1 MNESWPIAIGVVIAA
16 TVAIAIVWLLRRR
29 VTAPVGSVSVD
40 ASAQPASASTIGA
53 TEIAFQSEATVQVF
67 TAAYALAFSVP
78 HFEYQILGPHKEVL
92 DAAKEAVASAVH
104 EAKYFPRKPALLPK
118 LLHALNAGDAT
129 RQELV
134 RLILQ
139 DPVLAGN
146 VLKRANSA
154 YYRKNDN
161 VIESIERAVVLL
173 GSEGLR
179 APVATA
185 VMQPVFQ
192 LPRGFFDQFAP
203 MTWEIA
209 QRTAIAAEVYAR
221 VNRVGDAFVAHL
233 LGLIGGLGRIVLFR
247 MTLDKYRNH
256 NILPRAEVFI
266 RVMRE
271 HEYPLTRA
279 VAAAWELSPTF
290 LAAFDE
296 QQKQT
301 PPQRMTPL
309 AKTLYYATL
318 CGTIAVLTRRDNYS
332 PEDAH
337 ALVIA
342 QGLDANSLDAMW
354 SAANDNTLYS

>member
-1 MNESWPIAIGVVIAA
+1 MNESWPIAIGVAVAA
-16 TVAIAIVWLLRRR
+16 TAAIVWLLRRR
-29 VTAPVGSVSVD
+29 ATAQVTSVSFDVPSRTAP
-40 ASAQPASASTIGA
+40 AQTIAA
-53 TEIAFQSEATVQVF
+53 TEIAFQNDATVNIS

-78 HFEYQILGPHKEVL
+78 HFDYQILGQHKEVL
-92 DAAKEAVASAVH
+92 DAAKEAVTGAVH
-104 EAKYFPRKPALLPK
+104 EDKYFPRKPALLPK

-129 RQELV
+129 RQEIV

-139 DPVLAGN
+139 DPMLAGN

-154 YYRKNDN
+154 YYRKSNAA
-161 VIESIERAVVLL
+161 IESIERAVVLL

-203 MTWEIA
+203 ITWEIA

-221 VNRVGDAFVAHL
+221 VNQVGDAFVAHL

-247 MTLDKYRNH
+247 MTLDKYRKH

-271 HEYPLTRA
+271 HEQPLTRA
-279 VAAAWELSPTF
+279 VAATWELSPAF
-290 LAAFDE
+290 LAAIDE
-296 QQKQT
+296 QQKHT
-301 PPQRMTPL
+301 PPHRMTPL

-318 CGTIAVLTRRDNYS
+318 CGTLAVLTRRDKYS

-337 ALVIA
+337 ALAIA
-342 QGLDANSLDAMW
+342 QGLDAKSLDAMW
-354 SAANDNTLYS
+354 NAANDNTLYS

>member
-1 MNESWPIAIGVVIAA
+1 MTRSWLIAIGVGIAA
-16 TVAIAIVWLLRRR
+16 IAWLLRLYIKRR
-29 VTAPVGSVSVD
+29 KTTSTPNAAAAANATSSID
-40 ASAQPASASTIGA
+40 RSASASAIS
-53 TEIAFQSEATVQVF
+53 FQNDT
-67 TAAYALAFSVP
+67 TANVSAVAYALAFSVP
-78 HFEYQILGPHKEVL
+78 HFDYQILGPHKEVL
-92 DAAKEAVASAVH
+92 EAAKEAVAGAVH
-104 EAKYFPRKPALLPK
+104 EEKYFPRKPALLPK

-129 RQELV
+129 RQEIV

-139 DPVLAGN
+139 DPMLAGN

-154 YYRKNDN
+154 YYRKSGTP
-161 VIESIERAVVLL
+161 IESIERAVVLL

-221 VNRVGDAFVAHL
+221 VNQVGDAFVAHL

-247 MTLDKYRNH
+247 LTLDKYRKH
-256 NILPRAEVFI
+256 NILPRAEVFV

-271 HEYPLTRA
+271 HEQPLTRA

-301 PPQRMTPL
+301 PPHRMTPM

-318 CGTIAVLTRRDNYS
+318 CGTLAVLTRRDKYS
-332 PEDAH
+332 PENAQ
-337 ALVIA
+337 ALIVA
-342 QGLDANSLDAMW
+342 QGLDANSFDAMW

>member
-1 MNESWPIAIGVVIAA
+1 MTGAWLISIASGAVLAAVAWLFVRRKPAHTTASPESKM
-16 TVAIAIVWLLRRR
+16 L
-29 VTAPVGSVSVD
+29 AP
-40 ASAQPASASTIGA
+40 SASKESLPTKI
-53 TEIAFQSEATVQVF
+53 EFQNEATANVAA
-67 TAAYALAFSVP
+67 AAYALAFSVP
-78 HFEYQILGPHKEVL
+78 HFDYQILGPHKEVL
-92 DAAKEAVASAVH
+92 DAAKQAVASAVN
-104 EAKYFPRKPALLPK
+104 EDKYFPRKPALLPK

-139 DPVLAGN
+139 DPMLAGN

-154 YYRKNDN
+154 YYRKNN
-161 VIESIERAVVLL
+161 AAIESIERAVVLL

-185 VMQPVFQ
+185 VLQPVFQ

-209 QRTAIAAEVYAR
+209 QRTAVAAEVYAR
-221 VNRVGDAFVAHL
+221 VNHVGDAFVAHL

-247 MTLDKYRNH
+247 MTLDKYRSH
-256 NILPRAEVFI
+256 NVLPRAEVFI

-271 HEYPLTRA
+271 HEQRLTRA

-290 LAAFDE
+290 LAALDE

-309 AKTLYYATL
+309 AKTLYFATL
-318 CGTIAVLTRRDNYS
+318 CGTLAVLTRRDNYS
-332 PEDAH
+332 PEDAQ

-342 QGLDANSLDAMW
+342 QGLDANSFDAMW
-354 SAANDNTLYS
+354 NAANGNTMYS